1 MISSC
6 CAREWSGRRA
16 CRSCYKCT
24 FYPLRFV
31 FIEGRTA
38 ELAELDA
45 AWRRVVAGEPEL
57 AVIWGRRRVGKTYLL
72 THFAE
77 DKRAVYF
84 TATRQDTDDRQLRRF
99 TERMREQLG
108 AEVRDLVPET
118 FPNWEAASRFT
129 ARLAESAPLLLIIDE
144 APRLTGGPTDFAD
157 TLSAVWENSIRDQH
171 LMVVLSGSAVAV
183 MEQMLGPAG
192 GLHRRAGLERRMDPF
207 PLIDAR
213 AFQPD
218 VSPDDFIQAYAACG
232 GYPLHLRRWS
242 AARTN
247 EENLA
252 ELAFTPGGLL
262 LRDAPEIVSEDLD
275 WRGGY
280 ERVLTAMAGGA
291 RRRSRIADRA
301 QQRIDYTL
309 DRLRR
314 AGYVRVVRSLGPDG
328 SPDPMYEIADDYLA
342 FWFAVL
348 RDDADLIEGGQG
360 AALQIRTQ
368 GRWQTH
374 VAWVFEAAARDHMQR
389 QVARGDFPADTVV
402 GRWWRDETAEVD
414 VLGLAASGP
423 VLIGE
428 CRWQAKPLTERDLT
442 ELRRKASYLPTGSS
456 ELTYGLWSRG
466 GMDQRLRVT
475 PRRPIV
481 HTSRHPLDR
490 RARLTPSLHRPKR
503 TNQKSTEDR
512 RRNMSGA
519 MGT

>member
-1 MISSC
+1 V
-6 CAREWSGRRA
+6 R
-16 CRSCYKCT
+16 
-24 FYPLRFV
+24 V
-31 FIEGRTA
+31 EGRAA

-45 AWRRVVAGEPEL
+45 AWSRATAGEPEL

-84 TATRQDTDDRQLRRF
+84 TATRHDSEDRQLRRF
-99 TERMREQLG
+99 AERLREQLG
-108 AEVRDLVPET
+108 DEVRDLAPDT
-118 FPNWEAASRFT
+118 FPTWEAALRFIV
-129 ARLAESAPLLLIIDE
+129 RLADTAPLLLVIDE
-144 APRLTGGPTDFAD
+144 APRLAGGHADFAD
-157 TLSAVWENSIRDQH
+157 TVSAVWENRVGSQR

-183 MEQMLGPAG
+183 MEHMLGPHG

-207 PLIDAR
+207 PLVDAR

-218 VSPDDFIQAYAACG
+218 LSPEDFLQAYAACG

-242 AARTN
+242 AARTT

-262 LRDAPEIVSEDLD
+262 LRDAPDILSEDLD

-291 RRRSRIADRA
+291 RRRSRIAGRA

-314 AGYVRVVRSLGPDG
+314 AGYVRAVRSLGSGG

-342 FWFAVL
+342 YWFAVL

-360 AALQIRTQ
+360 AAVRHRTQ

-374 VAWVFEAAARDHMQR
+374 LARVFEAAARDHVQR
-389 QVARGDFPADTVV
+389 MVAAGALPADTVV
-402 GRWWRDETAEVD
+402 GRWWKDETAEVD
-414 VLGLAASGP
+414 VLGLTTDEP
-423 VLIGE
+423 ILVGE
-428 CRWQAKPLTERDLT
+428 CRWQAKPITERDLA
-442 ELRRKASYLPTGSS
+442 ELRRKAAHIRPATAAST
-456 ELTYGLWSRG
+456 TYAFWSRG
-466 GMDQRLRVT
+466 RTDPALACHPDVRGFT
-475 PRRPIV
+475 PADI
-481 HTSRHPLDR
+481 L
-490 RARLTPSLHRPKR
+490 
-503 TNQKSTEDR
+503 STD
-512 RRNMSGA
+512 MAAGA
-519 MGT
+519 G